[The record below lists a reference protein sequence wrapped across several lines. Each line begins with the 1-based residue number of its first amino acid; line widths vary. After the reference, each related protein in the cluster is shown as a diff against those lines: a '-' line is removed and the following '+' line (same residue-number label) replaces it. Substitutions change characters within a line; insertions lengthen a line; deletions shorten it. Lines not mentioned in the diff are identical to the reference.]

1 MENMNKRFD
10 IEVCV
15 SSLEMAMEAEKG
27 GADRIELCANLLEG
41 GTTPSPALIKM
52 AKDSLKISTM
62 VMIRPRGGDFCY
74 SDIEF
79 ETMKNDILY
88 CKGLNIDGVVLGILN
103 PDGTIDKQR
112 TKQLVEQARPMKV
125 CFHRAID
132 MTKDY
137 MQAFK
142 DILECGCDRI
152 LTSGGENKAID
163 GVKNIAEIMEKSQ
176 DRIEIMVGSGVSSE
190 NAKEIYNKTVVN
202 HFHLSAKTFKPSKME
217 YHNPR
222 ISMGGISEVPEYN
235 IVYTDPNKIKAIR
248 EVLDSL

>member
-1 MENMNKRFD
+1 MNKRFE

-41 GTTPSPALIKM
+41 GTTPSPALIKI

-88 CKGLNIDGVVLGILN
+88 CKSLNIDGVVLGILN

-112 TKQLVEQARPMKV
+112 TKQLVELARPMKV

-142 DILECGCDRI
+142 DVLECGCDRI

-163 GVKNIAEIMEKSQ
+163 GVKNIAEIIKLS
-176 DRIEIMVGSGVSSE
+176 DNNIEIMVGSGVSSE
-190 NAKEIYNKTVVN
+190 NAKEIYNKTVVR

-217 YHNPR
+217 YRNPK
-222 ISMGGISEVPEYN
+222 ISMGGIEEVPEYD
-235 IVYTDPNKIKAIR
+235 IIYTDLDKIKAIR
-248 EVLDSL
+248 KVLDSL

>member
-1 MENMNKRFD
+1 MNKKFE

-15 SSLEMAMEAEKG
+15 SSLEMAMETEKG
-27 GADRIELCANLLEG
+27 GADRIELCANLFEG
-41 GTTPSPALIKM
+41 GTTPSAALIKM

-88 CKGLNIDGVVLGILN
+88 CKSLNIDGVVLGILN
-103 PDGTIDKQR
+103 SDGTIDKER
-112 TKQLVEQARPMKV
+112 TKQLVELSHPMKV

-137 MQAFK
+137 LQAFK
-142 DILECGCDRI
+142 DILECGCNRI

-163 GVKNIAEIMEKSQ
+163 GVKNIEEIIKESG
-176 DRIEIMVGSGVSSE
+176 DNIEIMVGSGVSSE
-190 NAKEIYNKTVVN
+190 NAKEIYNKTGVR
-202 HFHLSAKTFKPSKME
+202 HFHLSAKIIKPSKME
-217 YHNPR
+217 YHNPKV
-222 ISMGGISEVPEYN
+222 SMGGIKEVPEYD
-235 IVYTDPNKIKAIR
+235 IIYTDPEKIKAIR
-248 EVLDSL
+248 KVLDSL